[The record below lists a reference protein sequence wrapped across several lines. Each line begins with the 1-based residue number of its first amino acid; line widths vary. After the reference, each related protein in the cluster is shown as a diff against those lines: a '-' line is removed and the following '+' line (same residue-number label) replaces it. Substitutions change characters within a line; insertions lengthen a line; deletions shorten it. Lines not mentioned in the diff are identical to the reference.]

1 MTPDGRV
8 HDDYRI
14 AYLKEHIREMLI
26 SLANDGIELIGYL
39 MWGTTDMVSAS
50 TTQMSKRYGLI
61 YVDLNDEGK
70 GTNRRFFKDSFYW
83 YQKLLHFGQKIPK
96 SFLLEE

>member
-1 MTPDGRV
+1 MTPDGRL

-26 SLANDGIELIGYL
+26 SWANDRIELIGYL
-39 MWGTTDMVSAS
+39 ILGTTDMVSAS

-70 GTNRRFFKDSFYW
+70 ETNRRFFKDSFYW